1 MTLALHSRRM
11 RTVALLLAFF
21 SLLVGATAADA
32 ANRKVPRGWLGTTA
46 DGPFNPKS
54 REWNRMKSASV
65 ESVRTAFHWARL
77 QPYPSAAAVPP
88 GQESRFRDVG
98 GVPTDF
104 TSTDRIVKAAAR
116 RRMELLPVVEWT
128 PSWAAAL
135 PGDAKSP
142 PARPQDVSRIFTALV
157 ARYGPS
163 GSLWDEQPDLPRRPV
178 RAWQVFNEPNLKGY
192 WSIQP
197 FEQSYVVT
205 LRAAEQAVHAADPAA
220 TVVLAGL
227 TNMSWTALDAIYA
240 AGARGSFDA
249 VAIHP
254 YTERPANVVRILRYA
269 REVTSRYG
277 DAQVPI
283 WVTEFGSPAAAG
295 KFPRV
300 PPWAD
305 FTDTGQARSLGRV
318 LRRFVAAR
326 KQLRIGRVFW
336 YTWLSIEGRGRVFDY
351 SGLRRIRRGT
361 TVDTPAL
368 AAFRR
373 WERKLRGCPPRRA
386 CR

>member
-1 MTLALHSRRM
+1 M
-11 RTVALLLAFF
+11 RTATLLLAIF
-21 SLLVGATAADA
+21 SLLIGASAAEA
-32 ANRKVPRGWLGTTA
+32 AKRKVPRGWLGTTA
-46 DGPFNPKS
+46 DGPFDPRS
-54 REWNRMKSASV
+54 REWNRMDRAGV

-77 QPYPSAAAVPP
+77 QPYPSADAVPP
-88 GQESRFRDVG
+88 QLASRFGDVA

-104 TSTDRIVKAAAR
+104 TSTDTIVKAAAR
-116 RRMELLPVVEWT
+116 RRMDLLPVVEWT
-128 PSWAAAL
+128 PDWAAAL
-135 PGDAKSP
+135 PGDVKSP
-142 PARPQDVSRIFTALV
+142 PARPEDVSRIFSTLV
-157 ARYGPS
+157 GRYGPN
-163 GSLWDEQPDLPRRPV
+163 GTLWQEHPKLPRRPI
-178 RAWQVFNEPNLKGY
+178 RTWQVYNEPNLKGY

-197 FEQSYVVT
+197 FAQSYVAT
-205 LRAAEQAVHAADPAA
+205 LRAAEQGIHSADTAA

-240 AGARGSFDA
+240 AGAIGSFDA

-254 YTERPANVVRILRYA
+254 YTERPDDVVRILRYA
-269 REVTSRYG
+269 RDVTVRYG
-277 DAQVPI
+277 DGEVPI

-300 PPWAD
+300 PPWAA
-305 FTDTGQARSLGRV
+305 FTEAGQARSLGQV

-326 KQLRIGRVFW
+326 KELRIGRVFW

-351 SGLRRIRRGT
+351 SGLRRIRRGQK
-361 TVDTPAL
+361 VNTPAL
-368 AAFRR
+368 SAFRR

>member
-1 MTLALHSRRM
+1 MRAVTLVLAVLS
-11 RTVALLLAFF
+11 LLA
-21 SLLVGATAADA
+21 GATAAEA
-32 ANRKVPRGWLGTTA
+32 AKRKVPRGWLGTTA
-46 DGPFNPKS
+46 DGPFDPRS
-54 REWNRMKSASV
+54 REWNRMADARV

-77 QPYPSAAAVPP
+77 QPYPSAAAVPQ
-88 GQESRFRDVG
+88 QEAPRFRDVA

-104 TSTDRIVKAAAR
+104 TSTDTIVKAAAR

-135 PGDAKSP
+135 PGDNKSP
-142 PARPQDVSRIFTALV
+142 PARAEDVSRIFSALV
-157 ARYGPS
+157 ARYGPD
-163 GSLWDEQPDLPRRPV
+163 GSFWQEHPKLPRRPI

-254 YTERPANVVRILRYA
+254 YTERPDDVVRILRYA
-269 REVTSRYG
+269 RDVTLRYG
-277 DAQVPI
+277 DGEVPI

-295 KFPRV
+295 K
-300 PPWAD
+300 
-305 FTDTGQARSLGRV
+305 ARSLGQV

-326 KQLRIGRVFW
+326 KELRIGRVFW

-351 SGLRRIRRGT
+351 SGLRRI
-361 TVDTPAL
+361 
-368 AAFRR
+368 
-373 WERKLRGCPPRRA
+373 
-386 CR
+386 